1 MPARQTRRRVLQ
13 IVAATAACAIVPGGA
28 AQSFEWR
35 GAALGADVSILFSG
49 AAESAARVTVA
60 RIVNEIER
68 LEAIFSLQRDDSELS
83 RLNAAEGLS
92 APSPDLVHVLAIA
105 RRAHALTKGRF
116 DPSVQPLW
124 RYYVA
129 WYDADRARGH
139 PPADGLAAVRARVG
153 LQRVSATADGIWL
166 PPGGGLT
173 LNGIAQGYI
182 TDRACDLLRAA
193 GFANVLVD
201 LGETRALDARADGG
215 AWRVGLPDE
224 SVVSISGGAIA
235 TSAGAATAFADN
247 GDHHIFDPV
256 TGRPARAWRWLSVAH
271 PLAVMADALS
281 TGLYCLAPQEALRA
295 VAAIA
300 GARLWGRDMADSA
313 IQS

>member
-1 MPARQTRRRVLQ
+1 MPAKQTRRRVLQ
-13 IVAATAACAIVPGGA
+13 IVAATAACAIAPGRG
-28 AQSFEWR
+28 AQSVEWR
-35 GAALGADVSILFSG
+35 GAALGADVSILFSRAAEG
-49 AAESAARVTVA
+49 AATAAVT

-68 LEAIFSLQRDDSELS
+68 LESIFSLQRGDSELS
-83 RLNAAEGLS
+83 RLNAAGSLS
-92 APSPDLVHVLAIA
+92 TPSPDLVHVLAIA
-105 RRAHALTKGRF
+105 RRAHALTRGRF

-124 RYYVA
+124 RHYVA
-129 WYDADRARGH
+129 WYGEDTARGR
-139 PPADGLAAVRARVG
+139 PSEEPVEAVRARVG
-153 LQRVSATADGIWL
+153 FQRVSATPEEIRL
-166 PPGGGLT
+166 PPDGGLT

-256 TGRPARAWRWLSVAH
+256 TGRPARVWRWLSVSH

-281 TGLYCLAPQEALRA
+281 TGLYCLAPQEALHA
-295 VAAIA
+295 IAAIP
-300 GARLWGRDMADSA
+300 GARLWGRDIGGAA